1 MDFNLIILIFTIS
14 FLIVKS
20 EYMNGE
26 YSNYNPNNINIES
39 ISYELTYNNYSV
51 IKVVI
56 KTFDEI
62 TNEISFNGYLKSE
75 EGKEYKLDCSNK
87 FYDVIECYSGKN
99 VTFDLDDK
107 FYFYYNKTNSIYSF
121 NEEVIFQDDKRISLL
136 FKPEIISDKI
146 FKDSRKITLHTDGKM
161 VGGGVLYL
169 TKRSK
174 GILEQPKDGFNRYI
188 ELNNYISHAGLYG
201 QRPQSTLAAFKEAI
215 RRGYH
220 MVDGD
225 IQFTKDKI
233 PVINHENKIDE
244 ISDGFGKIDSLT
256 LEELKR
262 YDFGFKFDKKY
273 KGEKILT
280 LESLL
285 DLCKK
290 NNVIIDLDLG
300 HLDYKKYFEETDEY
314 IRIIINLIEK
324 YNMTDSIIFND
335 GHNPETVLKMKKI
348 RNDTSVSVS
357 NMNTKENMEMV
368 KNRYDGSKRVIFN
381 FGGLTSGKT
390 IDEATV
396 KYGISLGKRIKAAVI
411 DDLEFANKVQNWG
424 VNYITTNKLHPFLIH
439 NTKEDPIL
447 LRCSPVDGD
456 TSECEIEED
465 IPLRDNQYYSIYY
478 TDNIYNLYENI
489 NKEPIG
495 EFQYIDTNILDEL
508 YYIINKFNFEEGII
522 NLNLSHKLN
531 KEEKISGV
539 VGPAYEDVAE
549 CYQYNF
555 VCNGNGTLRVDCKI
569 EKDDEDKVP
578 FNGPYIIY
586 SLDDYSYNKNRYE
599 EKLNEH
605 KNKIYKDIFFYS
617 CVIIMGIIII
627 IISYIYYINWKNGN
641 FYTSIRN
648 TDNNYMPDD
657 YLYR

>member
-1 MDFNLIILIFTIS
+1 MKFNLIILIFTIN
-14 FLIVKS
+14 FLLLKS
-20 EYMNGE
+20 DVIDGE
-26 YSNYNPNNINIES
+26 FGNFNPNNINIES
-39 ISYELTYNNYSV
+39 VSYELTYNNYSV
-51 IKVVI
+51 VKVVI
-56 KTFDEI
+56 KTFDELSKD
-62 TNEISFNGYLKSE
+62 ISFIGYLKSE
-75 EGKEYKLDCSNK
+75 EGKEYKLNCSNE
-87 FYDVIECYSGKN
+87 FYDVIDCYSGRN

-121 NEEVIFQDDKRISLL
+121 NEEDIFEDDKRVSLL
-136 FKPEIISDKI
+136 FKPEITSENIY
-146 FKDSRKITLHTDGKM
+146 KDSRKITLDTDGKM
-161 VGGGVLYL
+161 VGGGILYL

-174 GILEQPKDGFNRYI
+174 GILDKPKDGFNRYI
-188 ELNNYISHAGLYG
+188 ELNNFISHAGLYG
-201 QRPQSTLAAFKEAI
+201 QRPQSTLAAFEEAI

-220 MVDGD
+220 IVDGD

-233 PVINHENKIDE
+233 PVINHERNIDE
-244 ISDGFGKIDSLT
+244 ISDGFGTIDSHT
-256 LEELKR
+256 LEELEK
-262 YDFGFKFDKKY
+262 YDFGVKFDRKY

-314 IRIIINLIEK
+314 IQIIINLIEK
-324 YNMTDSIIFND
+324 YNMMDSVIFND
-335 GHNPETVLKMKKI
+335 GPNPDTVLKMKKI
-348 RNDTSVSVS
+348 RNDISVSVS
-357 NMNTKENMEMV
+357 NMNKKENMETV
-368 KNRYDGSKRVIFN
+368 KNKYDGSKRVIFN

-390 IDEATV
+390 IDEETV
-396 KYGISLGKRIKAAVI
+396 KYGLSLGKRIKASVV
-411 DDLEFANKVQNWG
+411 DNLEFSKKIQNWG

-439 NTKEDPIL
+439 NSKEDPIL
-447 LRCSPVDGD
+447 LRCSPLDD
-456 TSECEIEED
+456 HTSECEIEED
-465 IPLRDNQYYSIYY
+465 IPLRDNEYYSIYY
-478 TDNIYNLYENI
+478 TDSIYNLYENI

-495 EFQYIDTNILDEL
+495 EFKYVDTNILDEL

-531 KEEKISGV
+531 REETISGI

-555 VCNGNGTLRVDCKI
+555 VCHGEGTYRVNCKI
-569 EKDDEDKVP
+569 EKDDENKVP
-578 FNGPYIIY
+578 FNGTYIIY
-586 SLDDYSYNKNRYE
+586 SLDDYSYNKYKYE
-599 EKLNEH
+599 DKLHEH
-605 KNKIYKDIFFYS
+605 KTQLYKDIFFYS
-617 CVIIMGIIII
+617 CVVIIAIIII
-627 IISYIYYINWKNGN
+627 VVSYVYYINWKNGN